1 MGRVGTI
8 LQLQWQAYWRRFVRP
23 GDLST
28 SNEGILFIISILV
41 LFKYFQALKIASLEL
56 ANGKHAMFEKLLLAI
71 FVVWLFPLSSNSR
84 LKISTKALRQ
94 FPLTLKELFAIQVS
108 SLFMPVFAW
117 MIVGSSLAL
126 IAPLAKAPNPLAGIL
141 AVFLFTVSSFFFG
154 LTLAHLLRSPLWRR
168 LLFLAT
174 TVLFL
179 ALAVYVVR
187 NNETLQTL
195 RGLSF
200 LPATLVVRVVIGAGT
215 WWSIIS
221 LFSTAVVLGCLAFW
235 SLRVSLEVVESSAA
249 RGSSSLKFFP
259 GKTGPLSHKDIRY
272 FRKLL
277 EYYVGLFAN
286 AVGCLYLLMGDAPG
300 NEVFWIF
307 IIVVFFLNSIM
318 AFNSFGLD
326 YGPGLDRYSL
336 FPLNGTEVLRSKN
349 VAFVTLVALE
359 LAPMFLLA
367 FWKLGLMAVMFG
379 VIEVALLGLGYMT
392 CGNILS
398 VNDRFRMEFYRFAS
412 GGSPIDELV
421 GVVLSTLPAGIAI
434 KFFGSQLWWVTL
446 PMLMLCFALYVISLR
461 WSGRKIDRLILSG
474 RHAVTAPR

>member
-1 MGRVGTI
+1 MGRIGTI
-8 LQLQWQAYWRRFVRP
+8 FQLQWQAYWRRFVRP
-23 GDLST
+23 GSLKT
-28 SNEGILFIISILV
+28 SNEGILLIISILV
-41 LFKYFQALKIASLEL
+41 LFKYFQALKIAGLEL

-71 FVVWLFPLSSNSR
+71 FVVWLFPLMSKSR

-94 FPLTLKELFAIQVS
+94 FPLTLKELFLIKVS
-108 SLFMPVFAW
+108 SLFIPVYVW

-126 IAPLAKAPNPLAGIL
+126 IAPLTKAPYPIAGIL
-141 AVFLFTVSSFFFG
+141 AVFLFTVGSFFFG
-154 LTLAHLLRSPLWRR
+154 LTLAHLLKVPLWRR

-174 TVLFL
+174 TILFL

-187 NNETLQTL
+187 SHETLQTI

-200 LPATLVVRVVIGAGT
+200 LPASLVVRVVIGAES
-215 WWSIIS
+215 WWPIIS
-221 LFSTAVVLGCLAFW
+221 LFAATVVLGCLALW
-235 SLRVSLEVVESSAA
+235 SFRVSLEVVESSSAQ
-249 RGSSSLKFFP
+249 GSSSLKFFP

-277 EYYVGLFAN
+277 DYYLGLVAS
-286 AVGCLYLLMGDAPG
+286 AIGCLYLLIGDAPS
-300 NEVFWIF
+300 NEVVWIL

-326 YGPGLDRYSL
+326 YGPSLDRYRL

-349 VAFVTLVALE
+349 VAFLTLVALE
-359 LAPMFLLA
+359 LLPMFLLA

-379 VIEVALLGLGYMT
+379 AIEVALLGLGYMT
-392 CGNILS
+392 CGNIFS
-398 VNDRFRMEFYRFAS
+398 VNDRFRLEFYRFSS
-412 GGSPIDELV
+412 GGSPIDGFV

-461 WSGRKIDRLILSG
+461 WSGGRTERLILSA
-474 RHAVTAPR
+474 RHSVTAPR